1 MQQPNKILDIVA
13 DGIIL
18 FSVSTALVIGANVI
32 FSSLKG
38 KTPKDNPLVA
48 AISAGEI
55 RDVKKAINNERTT
68 DALAVDEHGR
78 SALMWAAYVNL
89 SAPEP
94 PDSETKELLDAFA
107 RCGVHFDKPRENL
120 NKQRER
126 EFKRV
131 VGNWRDYSPIARPEN
146 PPEASADAVRK
157 LAKLLAK
164 QDIKVGN
171 PLTEAD
177 DLRSDIT
184 TMLLDNGAKIN
195 ATDND
200 GWTALMWASWS
211 NLPKT
216 ARVLLERG
224 CPVNAAD
231 RQGNTALTIAAQRG
245 NAAIVRVLL
254 ENGANANARTKNN
267 QTALD
272 LANEAKTDNPKARK
286 NYQATVRALGGH

>member
-1 MQQPNKILDIVA
+1 MQHQNKILEILI

-18 FSVSTALVIGANVI
+18 FAVSTALVVGANFA

-38 KTPKDNPLVA
+38 KVPKDNPVVA
-48 AISAGEI
+48 AISTGELKSVEAVLKE
-55 RDVKKAINNERTT
+55 RGKADTLST
-68 DALAVDEHGR
+68 DEHGR
-78 SALMWAAYVNL
+78 TALMRAAYINL
-89 SAPEP
+89 AVTEERDKQDQSR
-94 PDSETKELLDAFA
+94 SSMVSLLLD
-107 RCGVHFDKPRENL
+107 H
-120 NKQRER
+120 
-126 EFKRV
+126 
-131 VGNWRDYSPIARPEN
+131 
-146 PPEASADAVRK
+146 
-157 LAKLLAK
+157 
-164 QDIKVGN
+164 
-171 PLTEAD
+171 
-177 DLRSDIT
+177 
-184 TMLLDNGAKIN
+184 GAEIN
-195 ATDND
+195 AVDHD